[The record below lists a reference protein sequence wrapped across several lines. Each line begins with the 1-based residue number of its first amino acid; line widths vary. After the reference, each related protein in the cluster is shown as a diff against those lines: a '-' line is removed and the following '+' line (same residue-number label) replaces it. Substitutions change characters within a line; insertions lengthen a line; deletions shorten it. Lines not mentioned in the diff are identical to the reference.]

1 MRDASSSIQDC
12 SSPPAC
18 GRELSPV
25 SPPRRSAR
33 TRGEK
38 TSLMIP
44 ASARLVTL
52 ALLTATLLVSSPAE
66 ASDGDPLGDLAW
78 VWPAIPARV
87 VRPFVAPA
95 HMYGPGHRGLD
106 LAGDSVRSPADGR
119 VAFVGAVAGR
129 DIVTIDHGDGLVT
142 TLEPVV
148 TDLDVGA
155 VVARASPVGR
165 VAAGGHAGPATVH
178 FGVRWNGEYVNPL
191 RLLGGVPRAVLL
203 PCCER

>member
-1 MRDASSSIQDC
+1 
-12 SSPPAC
+12 
-18 GRELSPV
+18 
-25 SPPRRSAR
+25 
-33 TRGEK
+33 
-38 TSLMIP
+38 MIP
-44 ASARLVTL
+44 ASARLITL
-52 ALLTATLLVSSPAE
+52 ALLIATLLVPPPAE
-66 ASDGDPLGDLAW
+66 PSVGDPLGDPLGDRAW

-95 HMYGPGHRGLD
+95 HVYGPGHRGLD
-106 LAGDSVRSPADGR
+106 LAGDTVRSPADGR

-165 VAAGGHAGPATVH
+165 VAAGGHAGAATVH
-178 FGVRWNGEYVNPL
+178 FGVRCNGEYVNPL